1 MQPAAC
7 TGLGGVAMN
16 SKIRLAMTS
25 RVSASLRKIRSRP
38 FGFKRPEFPLFDRAP
53 DLACARRDLGG
64 SQATLKP
71 CNAEAAMGELNQLL
85 LNFLFTFVFWLE
97 KVIIELALPAL
108 LIGGLVLIFSRKWG
122 WRIIWA
128 TGLAVFIA
136 LFAKPVAQALPGIVS
151 SVSFP

>member
-1 MQPAAC
+1 
-7 TGLGGVAMN
+7 
-16 SKIRLAMTS
+16 
-25 RVSASLRKIRSRP
+25 
-38 FGFKRPEFPLFDRAP
+38 
-53 DLACARRDLGG
+53 
-64 SQATLKP
+64 
-71 CNAEAAMGELNQLL
+71 MGELNQLL